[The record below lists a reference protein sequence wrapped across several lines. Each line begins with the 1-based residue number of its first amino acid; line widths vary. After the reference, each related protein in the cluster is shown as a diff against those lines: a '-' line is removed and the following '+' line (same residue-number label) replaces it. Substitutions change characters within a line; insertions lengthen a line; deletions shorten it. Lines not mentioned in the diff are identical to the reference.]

1 MKTVP
6 AVIVA
11 LTLIILAMPALAAK
25 NPPALPTLSGDAR
38 SACEAIICLTTNKRP
53 EQCEPAIR
61 RYFSIS
67 FRNPRD
73 TLRERSNFLRKCPAA
88 DQDANMTRLVDDIVN
103 GAGYCDAGT
112 LNSVLTAIDPDGNV
126 YIQNT
131 MTDACDRY
139 FSNIYTRIGERP
151 RYVGLPERGGA
162 WAEAADYDQALA
174 DYNARVAREDEE
186 RRLRGTGSGG

>member
-1 MKTVP
+1 MQRLLKVIAITVWGF
-6 AVIVA
+6 VA
-11 LTLIILAMPALAAK
+11 ASSFAAT
-25 NPPALPTLSGDAR
+25 PPPMNVLSGDQR

-61 RYFSIS
+61 KYFSIS

-73 TLRERSNFLRKCPAA
+73 TLRERMNFLKKCPAA
-88 DQDANMTRLVDDIVN
+88 SADSNMDRLVEDLVN
-103 GAGYCDAGT
+103 GSGYCDAGT
-112 LNSVLTAIDPDGNV
+112 LNSILTAIDPDGNV

-131 MTDACDRY
+131 MPDSCERY
-139 FSNIYTRIGERP
+139 YGNIYTRLGDKP

-162 WAEAADYDQALA
+162 WAEAVDYDQALA